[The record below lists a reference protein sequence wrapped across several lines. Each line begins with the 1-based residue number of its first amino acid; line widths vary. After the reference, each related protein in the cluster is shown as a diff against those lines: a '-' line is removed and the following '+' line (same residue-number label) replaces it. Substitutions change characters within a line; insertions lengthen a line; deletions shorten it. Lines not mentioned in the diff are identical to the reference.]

1 MHNTTTTRRWVLF
14 REAHA
19 AIVAF
24 GRDWKRLAPASRKA
38 WFSTIVVGWL
48 VSAGIMLASVVVVR
62 GAIDD
67 ETALFERA
75 LALVPFDFA
84 AAIWI
89 ETPGNSIFLIPVV
102 LIAAALVARSG
113 RPLLAISILT
123 AFFAVDTL
131 ILLGWLTWDRPRPTL
146 VLDGI
151 AAPGFHSFPS
161 GHVAQTVTVYGLLAY
176 VWVSA
181 SRSRLEQTVVVLLA
195 VLLVVAVGMARLA
208 LGTHWPSDLLAGAI
222 IGLAW
227 LATIVVALR
236 RAGEQSNRLE
246 G

>member
-1 MHNTTTTRRWVLF
+1 MHNHTTTHGWVLF

-19 AIVAF
+19 TVVRF
-24 GRDWKRLAPASRKA
+24 GRDWKRLAPEARRA
-38 WFSTIVVGWL
+38 WFSTLIAGWL
-48 VSAGIMLASVVVVR
+48 VSAGVTLGTLWIVR
-62 GAIDD
+62 SAIDD

-102 LIAAALVARSG
+102 LLAAALVARSG
-113 RPLLAISILT
+113 RPLLAISIV
-123 AFFAVDTL
+123 AGFFIVDTL
-131 ILLGWLTWDRPRPTL
+131 VLLGWLIWDRPRPTL

-151 AAPGFHSFPS
+151 AAPGWHSFPS

-176 VWVSA
+176 VWSRA
-181 SRSRLEQTVVVLLA
+181 SRSRVEQIFVVLLA
-195 VLLVVAVGMARLA
+195 LLLVLVVGMARLA
-208 LGTHWPSDLLAGAI
+208 LGTHWPSDLLAGAL

-227 LATIVVALR
+227 LATIIVALR
-236 RAGEQSNRLE
+236 RAERADGLK